1 MRKLSLDHHLL
12 LLAGQR
18 SIPQQN
24 TSVETLKQHWHTRFR
39 APGLSN
45 MRGWKRAQK
54 EGRRVFERTSISGFF
69 EGPVQES

>member
-1 MRKLSLDHHLL
+1 MRKLTLDHHLL

-24 TSVETLKQHWHTRFR
+24 TSVETMKQHWHTRFR

-45 MRGWKRAQK
+45 MREWKRAQK
-54 EGRRVFERTSISGFF
+54 EGRGGI
-69 EGPVQES
+69 